1 MRPQKY
7 VLYGLICLAV
17 VSSLAC
23 KAKTCDAMN
32 NIYEPEQRSKRKVK
46 HMGLFSKQEMRRK
59 RWH

>member
-1 MRPQKY
+1 MRPIKCMLF
-7 VLYGLICLAV
+7 VIICLIVA
-17 VSSLAC
+17 SSLAC